1 MDLSLVP
8 IEELMKEAE
17 GRCHCFVAAYEEYQD
32 KRKTMQFKFG
42 KGDWFDAVRLTA
54 ILHNDVM
61 NDWNGELQTLQR
73 INKEDLI

>member
-1 MDLSLVP
+1 MDLSLIP
-8 IEELMKEAE
+8 LKDLLKESE
-17 GRCHCFVAAYEEYQD
+17 SRCSSFVCAYETMEL
-32 KRKTMQFKFG
+32 KNKTMGFEFG
-42 KGDWFDAVRLTA
+42 KGSWFDAVRLTA